1 MNKKELK
8 QITKQ
13 LNEVSTIEE
22 LETAL
27 SLKLVALEVS
37 HRGGG
42 LGFRGTD
49 IEALLNLEIELP
61 AKFGV
66 YCNYLGGG
74 LRGAICKSPYHDPK
88 NEDQAETLEAI
99 LKACKRCYLNIENE
113 IGLNEEEYEDGETN
127 WDAMG
132 TNKMRAQGVA
142 SAY

>member
-1 MNKKELK
+1 MTTKEL
-8 QITKQ
+8 QQLTKQ

-49 IEALLNLEIELP
+49 IETLLNLEIELP

-88 NEDQAETLEAI
+88 NEAQAEALEAI
-99 LKACKRCYLNIENE
+99 LEACKNCYLNIENE
-113 IGLNEEEYEDGETN
+113 QQLNDEKYENGEIN
-127 WDAMG
+127 WEAMG
-132 TNKMRAQGVA
+132 TNKMRAQGVS